1 MSDLSESLM
10 LLQDVTKTFEDGNRT
25 IYAVDHLDLQIR
37 SGEFIALYG
46 PSGSGKTTLLNLIGG
61 LDRPSSGELS
71 IGEYQLNRM
80 SEAELTDLRLMEIGF
95 IFQSYNLIPV
105 FSALENV
112 AFILQMQGVEKEQ
125 ALKQSREMLH
135 QVGLQNMENRRP
147 AELSGGQQQRVAVA
161 RAIVSKPKI
170 VLADEP
176 TANLDSQNSQELID
190 LMKHLNQTHKM
201 TFVISSHDPQVI
213 DSARRKIHLKDGK
226 IVSDE
231 IVSD

>member
-125 ALKQSREMLH
+125 ALKQSREMLY